1 MKTTVGII
9 HFNSLKLMDIK
20 LTHIYNITK
29 MSISE
34 NIALKVYNFEIETK
48 RKLYL
53 KFNSKNVTFET

>member
-20 LTHIYNITK
+20 LTRIYNITK